1 MAEGSRTSGPAGADQ
16 RAAAPLRVRADHE
29 RRTAF
34 LLTVA
39 HGGDEARL
47 EREEREW
54 ERPRQA
60 RRQVVANLAAEW
72 DRPDLTLEQKQA
84 AIAQTLIAIV
94 LNSGGKGVR
103 FHHSQST
110 PVFREEG

>member
-1 MAEGSRTSGPAGADQ
+1 MNAERHFSLLSGMEA
-16 RAAAPLRVRADHE
+16 
-29 RRTAF
+29 
-34 LLTVA
+34 
-39 HGGDEARL
+39 DEARL

-72 DRPDLTLEQKQA
+72 DRPDFTLERKQA
-84 AIAQTLIAIV
+84 EIAQTLTAIV

-103 FHHSQST
+103 FHHSQIT